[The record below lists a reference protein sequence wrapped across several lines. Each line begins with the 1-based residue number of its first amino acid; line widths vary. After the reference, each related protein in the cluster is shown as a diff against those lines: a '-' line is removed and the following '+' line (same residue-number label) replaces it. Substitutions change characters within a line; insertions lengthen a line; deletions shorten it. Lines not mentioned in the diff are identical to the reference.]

1 MKYFLMLKRGLPP
14 AAAVAKMNLEGVS
27 GDEQSTLLN
36 YSAKMGV
43 MQAEDVSKYLPSA
56 ALMMMTRSF
65 HAGGGG
71 PAVRLV
77 GLHWEQVDHAD
88 LDKTVWGIINKPKPC
103 EDIISLSS
111 GVSVDAFVDEV
122 LSCRNTPAAAASC
135 AHDSNALQE
144 VETERLFQLFTRK
157 EVAVKVSEDKD
168 PVVINSSKKHVR
180 LSVVDFSR
188 FEDLSVCPSSSSLS

>member
-14 AAAVAKMNLEGVS
+14 AAVVAKMNLEGVS

-56 ALMMMTRSF
+56 ALMMMSRSF
-65 HAGGGG
+65 HAGG

-88 LDKTVWGIINKPKPC
+88 LDKTVWGIINKPKPS
-103 EDIISLSS
+103 EDIISLCS
-111 GVSVDAFVDEV
+111 GVSVDTFVDEV
-122 LSCRNTPAAAASC
+122 LSCRNSPATC
-135 AHDSNALQE
+135 ALESNALQE
-144 VETERLFQLFTRK
+144 AETERLFQLFTRK
-157 EVAVKVSEDKD
+157 EVVVKVSEDKD

-180 LSVVDFSR
+180 LSVIDFSR
-188 FEDLSVCPSSSSLS
+188 FED